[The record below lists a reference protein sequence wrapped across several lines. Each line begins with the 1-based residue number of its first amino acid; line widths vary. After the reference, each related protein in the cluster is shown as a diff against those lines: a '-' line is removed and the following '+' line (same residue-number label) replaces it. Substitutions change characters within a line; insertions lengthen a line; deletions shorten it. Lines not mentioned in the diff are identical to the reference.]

1 MNLTNMFRVIGRHK
15 VVLTFGILVAAAAA
29 LFTAFKLE
37 TGAFLQGEFEPRTQI
52 EYRAS
57 TNILVSDPVSV
68 FSSRNATQAVTE
80 GTTPPSA
87 RDLSSLTVVYAYLA
101 SSDELLAQVEQQ
113 VGALGPDESLSAQ
126 QRTTQPT
133 AQTNTGTYRLPILD
147 IMGTSPDPARAEEI
161 SRTAAA
167 LFQEYA
173 AAQQD
178 AAAVAPE
185 SRVQLP
191 IIDERSAQPVDGTNP
206 ALPVVAVGI
215 GVLLGFL
222 ALIFAVDNAQA
233 GRRATATV
241 SPARE
246 PRPSRPASN
255 GMTGPAPVLAPAPAV
270 AAQVA
275 YRPAPQPQAQ
285 QGQEAQHP
293 HQPQHSQHGQQPA
306 PIAGADW
313 TGQPARR

>member
-15 VVLTFGILVAAAAA
+15 VVLTLGILVAIAAA

-37 TGAFLQGEFEPRTQI
+37 TGAFLQGEFEPRTEI

-113 VGALGPDESLSAQ
+113 VGSLGPDESLSAQ

-233 GRRATATV
+233 GRRESATV

-246 PRPSRPASN
+246 PIPSPRSASN
-255 GMTGPAPVLAPAPAV
+255 GMTGPAPVLAPAPAA

-285 QGQEAQHP
+285 QAQHP
-293 HQPQHSQHGQQPA
+293 QPYQPQPHQHGQQPA

-313 TGQPARR
+313 TGQPAHR

>member
-15 VVLTFGILVAAAAA
+15 ALLVFGILIALAAAM
-29 LFTAFKLE
+29 FTAFKLE
-37 TGAFLQGEFEPRTQI
+37 TGTFLQGEFEPRTQI

-68 FSSRNATQAVTE
+68 FSSRNSTQVVPDGATAAT
-80 GTTPPSA
+80 A
-87 RDLSSLTVVYAYLA
+87 RDLASLTVVYAYLA
-101 SSDELLAQVEQQ
+101 SSDELLAQVEEQ
-113 VGALGPDESLSAQ
+113 VGPLGPDEALTAQ

-147 IMGTSPDPARAEEI
+147 IMGTASDPARAEEI

-167 LFQEYA
+167 LFQQYA
-173 AAQQD
+173 EAQQD
-178 AAAVAPE
+178 AAGVAPE

-233 GRRATATV
+233 GRRDAATV

-246 PRPSRPASN
+246 PIPAPMPASAVR
-255 GMTGPAPVLAPAPAV
+255 TGPTPVLQPAPVAQQPTPVGAG
-270 AAQVA
+270 QVA

-285 QGQEAQHP
+285 QAQ
-293 HQPQHSQHGQQPA
+293 QAPQR
-306 PIAGADW
+306 W
-313 TGQPARR
+313 

>member
-15 VVLTFGILVAAAAA
+15 VVLTLGILVAVAAA

-68 FSSRNATQAVTE
+68 FSSRNATQAITE

-113 VGALGPDESLSAQ
+113 VGSLGPDESLSAQ

-133 AQTNTGTYRLPILD
+133 AQNNTGTYRLPILD
-147 IMGTSPDPARAEEI
+147 IMGTSPDPERAEEI

-178 AAAVAPE
+178 ASAVPPE

-233 GRRATATV
+233 GRRESAAV
-241 SPARE
+241 PARE
-246 PRPSRPASN
+246 PMPSPMAASN
-255 GMTGPAPVLAPAPAV
+255 VRSGPTPVLSPAPAV

-285 QGQEAQHP
+285 QAQQP
-293 HQPQHSQHGQQPA
+293 QSHQPQPHQHGQQPA

-313 TGQPARR
+313 TGQPARG